1 MSQAEAKEEV
11 NDVKVEDVV
20 DVVSYKVKESNHYQD
35 IVMS

>member
-20 DVVSYKVKESNHYQD
+20 DVVSYKVKESNHYHD